1 MEDPNSA
8 PVINCK
14 RLIEAASVL
23 TETFFLGNKM
33 NEGNFSQEVKDQYF
47 VYCRYSGEICAIADL
62 VRKEKFYEAVTAIAA
77 LDAVP
82 RGAIPD
88 DVYQYIVFQVK

>member
-14 RLIEAASVL
+14 RLIEAASIL
-23 TETFFLGNKM
+23 TETFYLGNKM

-47 VYCRYSGEICAIADL
+47 VYCKYSGEICNIADL
-62 VRKEKFYEAVTAIAA
+62 IRKEKFYEAVQAIGA
-77 LDAVP
+77 LEATP
-82 RGAIPD
+82 RAAIPD
-88 DVYQYIVFQVK
+88 DIYQYVVSQVK